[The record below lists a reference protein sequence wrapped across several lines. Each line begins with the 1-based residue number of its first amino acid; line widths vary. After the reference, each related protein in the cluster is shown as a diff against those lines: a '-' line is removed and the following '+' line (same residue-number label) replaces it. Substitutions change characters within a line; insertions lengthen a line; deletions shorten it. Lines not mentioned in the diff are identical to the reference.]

1 MRSEVKNASIK
12 HRCKQGRLKS
22 RANGQPLLHTKYV
35 RFCFH
40 SKTQILRIWKSA
52 DLFVA
57 AHHYSGAR
65 QAHALTITLSISFRK
80 KHGRN
85 NHLLPEATLNSA
97 GIIMICLV
105 LRQLAGGKRNPH
117 ESKVVINWIN

>member
-1 MRSEVKNASIK
+1 MQTRKTKIKSKWTATVAYKICEILFPQQDPDIEDLEVSRSVCGS
-12 HRCKQGRLKS
+12 S
-22 RANGQPLLHTKYV
+22 PLLWSPASTCPDYHTEY
-35 RFCFH
+35 
-40 SKTQILRIWKSA
+40 ILQKENMPE
-52 DLFVA
+52 
-57 AHHYSGAR
+57 
-65 QAHALTITLSISFRK
+65 K
-80 KHGRN
+80 